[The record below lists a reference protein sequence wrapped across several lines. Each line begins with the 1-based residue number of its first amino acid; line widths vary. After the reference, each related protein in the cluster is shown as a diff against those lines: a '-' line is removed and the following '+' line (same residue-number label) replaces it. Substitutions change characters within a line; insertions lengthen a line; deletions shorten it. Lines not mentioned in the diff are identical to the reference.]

1 MKETVPLMPIPYKL
15 VKPLVKALYPITTG
29 MEKLFPNMN
38 EDLEKSANGLNARSY
53 LGCSI
58 ITFLIYFLV
67 LVAIMGMYVY
77 RTDSFGETQ
86 LVATMLVLSFFVAFS
101 IFLYGLLYP
110 RWKAAVMESELERN
124 LLFATR
130 HLMIQ
135 TSAGVTIFDAIVS
148 VSENYGNPNLD
159 YGAISREFEV
169 IVKEVKGGKELTEAL
184 EESAS
189 RNKSKYYRRIIWQ
202 LANANK
208 AGTDVGA
215 VLKDIVEFLSEEQRI
230 QIRNYGSQL
239 NPLALFYMFMCIIA
253 PTMGLI
259 FLMIGSTFVDIPIN
273 EFTFI
278 AILIALVVMQIVFI
292 GLIKSRRPK
301 VAI

>member
-1 MKETVPLMPIPYKL
+1 MTPAIPLMPFPYKAVRPI
-15 VKPLVKALYPITTG
+15 VKNLYPITS
-29 MEKLFPNMN
+29 N
-38 EDLEKSANGLNARSY
+38 LEKIFPRLNDDLDKAGIELSARDY
-53 LGCSI
+53 LGGAI
-58 ITFLIYFLV
+58 ITFLTYL
-67 LVAIMGMYVY
+67 LLLMAIMLMWAF
-77 RTDSFGETQ
+77 RTENLENVD
-86 LVATMLVLSFFVAFS
+86 MLILMGTIAVFVSGS
-101 IFLYGLLYP
+101 IFFYGLMYP
-110 RWKAAVMESELERN
+110 GWRAAQKDAELERN

-148 VSENYGNPNLD
+148 VSEEYGNQNLD
-159 YGAISREFEV
+159 YGQISKEFGK
-169 IVKEVKGGKELTEAL
+169 IVKEVKSGKELTDAL

-189 RNKSKYYRRIIWQ
+189 RNDSKYYRRIIWQ

-208 AGTDVGA
+208 AGTDVGT
-215 VLKDIVEFLSEEQRI
+215 VLRDIVEFLSEEQRI
-230 QIRNYGSQL
+230 EIRSYGSQL

-259 FLMIGSTFVDIPIN
+259 FLMIGSTFIAIPIN
-273 EFTFI
+273 EATFVG
-278 AILIALVVMQIVFI
+278 ILIALTVMQIMFI